1 MAARYGGHVVNVSAT
16 LAEVADSRMPAVL
29 AALTKG
35 GLAAA
40 TRSLAIEPFG

>member
-1 MAARYGGHVVNVSAT
+1 M
-16 LAEVADSRMPAVL
+16 

-40 TRSLAIEPFG
+40 TRSLAVQYASRGIRVTAVPARHPD